1 MVDGPRSFHLA
12 TLRTVC
18 CPKICGSPQDVALFC
33 PSDFT
38 CKVSSGG
45 LSNEAQIPRRSPKKR
60 TRNGTGRLP
69 LNNKHVTF
77 DNSSVD
83 TLSNTGTR
91 SFDYTGIT
99 FADAR
104 REEVE
109 GCQSR
114 SGDALHRELS

>member
-1 MVDGPRSFHLA
+1 MSPAASISPHFELSAV
-12 TLRTVC
+12 
-18 CPKICGSPQDVALFC
+18 PKFVAAHEMWPLFC
-33 PSDFT
+33 SSDFT
-38 CKVSSGG
+38 CKASSGG
-45 LSNEAQIPRRSPKKR
+45 LSDEAQIPRRSLKKR

-77 DNSSVD
+77 DDSSVD
-83 TLSNTGTR
+83 TPSNTGTR